1 MSNREDRRLNDL
13 VAVAYAL
20 CIFFCAFVLLLLF
33 SSLHT
38 YIPVQCDWGNKTSNK
53 FSIHT
58 INPSI
63 IYMWLTEAK
72 QAHTIRN

>member
-38 YIPVQCDWGNKTSNK
+38 YIPVQCD
-53 FSIHT
+53 
-58 INPSI
+58 
-63 IYMWLTEAK
+63 
-72 QAHTIRN
+72 